1 MSSAPTDVQLLE
13 RAAGGDARAFATF
26 VERHTTSLHR
36 FGTRMCG
43 DRHAAADAVQEGLL
57 AAWREARSFRGDASP
72 RTWLFSVVL
81 NACRHLR
88 RKRVGEP
95 SCHAPMT
102 AAEQVVEGA
111 AGPEAMARSRELTH
125 VLEGALASLEPDAR
139 EVVMLRDI
147 EGFSGD
153 EVARLLGVSLEAM
166 KSRLHRARLALK
178 HALEAKLGHPMEEA
192 L

>member
-1 MSSAPTDVQLLE
+1 MSTDTDAHLLE
-13 RAAGGDARAFATF
+13 LAAAGNAPAFSEF
-26 VERHTTSLHR
+26 VERHATSLHR

-95 SCHAPMT
+95 TCYAPMASAEKV
-102 AAEQVVEGA
+102 AAGA
-111 AGPEAMARSRELTH
+111 AGPEAQARSRELTA
-125 VLEGALASLEPDAR
+125 VLEGALATLEPEAR

-178 HALEAKLGHPMEEA
+178 QALEARLGHPMEEA